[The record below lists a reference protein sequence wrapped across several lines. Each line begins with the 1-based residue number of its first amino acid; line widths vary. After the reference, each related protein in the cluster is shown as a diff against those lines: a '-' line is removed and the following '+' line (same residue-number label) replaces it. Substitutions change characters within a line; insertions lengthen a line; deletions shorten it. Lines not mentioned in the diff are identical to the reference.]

1 MKATPAFILCLNSN
15 VFGSVATSGI
25 FLVTYRVLNDNRMED
40 KPGAG
45 LGPRGSF
52 SVGIKE

>member
-15 VFGSVATSGI
+15 VFGSVATSGV

-40 KPGAG
+40 EPGAG

-52 SVGIKE
+52 SIGIKE